1 MISQEKFDFSSLFFN
16 IRKKK
21 LKAVIHG
28 DWGEYFCYYMR
39 I

>member
-1 MISQEKFDFSSLFFN
+1 MISQEKFDFSSLFFK
-16 IRKKK
+16 IRKKNEK
-21 LKAVIHG
+21 PLFR